1 MRPGQAER
9 VSAPGTGDP
18 EHVGE
23 GVDEGGGESQVK

>member
-9 VSAPGTGDP
+9 GRVLGTGDP
-18 EHVGE
+18 ERVGE